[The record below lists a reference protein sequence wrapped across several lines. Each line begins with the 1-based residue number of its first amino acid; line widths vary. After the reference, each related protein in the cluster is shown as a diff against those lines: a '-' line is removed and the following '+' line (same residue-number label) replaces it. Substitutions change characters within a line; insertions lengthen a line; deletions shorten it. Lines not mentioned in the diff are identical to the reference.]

1 MRRWRRTKAPGDQR
15 AQRVSSLARAVN
27 GVRPDHNPLRRPVD
41 RLEGLAVIVLVAV
54 ALVATPLIA
63 FGAGRW
69 SWDGGVATARAEH
82 AAWHQVSAVVLR
94 GTPRPRSNPY
104 GAVYLAQVPVQ
115 WNADGTSHTGQVTT
129 EAGVRTGATVTIWTG
144 PAGQLTNAPLAQ
156 AEIAH
161 QAFFAGMMAVL
172 GFSLLLGV
180 TALVI
185 RRILQRR
192 RMAAWDAE
200 WRATGPLWSN
210 YRY

>member
-1 MRRWRRTKAPGDQR
+1 MRRWRRTRAPGERR
-15 AQRVSSLARAVN
+15 AQRVSSLARVIN

-41 RLEGLAVIVLVAV
+41 RLEGLAVIVLAAV
-54 ALVATPLIA
+54 ALIATPLIA

-69 SWDGGVATARAEH
+69 AWDGGMATARAEQ
-82 AAWHQVSAVVLR
+82 ASWHQVSAVVLQ
-94 GTPRPRSNPY
+94 GAPRPRHDPY
-104 GAVYLAQVPVQ
+104 GAVYLAQVPVR
-115 WNADGTSHTGQVTT
+115 WAVDGISHTGQVTT
-129 EAGVRTGATVTIWTG
+129 TAGVRTGATVTIWTG

-156 AEIAH
+156 AQIAH
-161 QAFFAGMMAVL
+161 QAFFAGMVAVL

-210 YRY
+210 HR